1 MLLHLLFSCLC
12 MVTFFSHSAKAKDKQ
27 YLEDSLQSL
36 CAPVEPTAAGFA
48 HFLKNSYN
56 EPHYAQDFLPN
67 NFAHALQ
74 FLAHGK
80 QHQQTRSYAQSVL
93 RLFANKLKGC
103 EYVNAHALS
112 ELLAQLPHLLEQ
124 HFLVQRTPDINL
136 LQTKINQLLYA
147 KFLDKFTD
155 FKSNPTSFF
164 DDLTQD
170 ILEALTVHSSDNGDV
185 SMEELRKTVVI
196 FCEIALGKLI
206 WSPDDTIDTWHSV
219 KKISQQLAVLMDYNI
234 ISDPDDLND
243 LFVTLIERYC
253 FFIDLAGHGLP
264 AQFYLQLNHELEQP
278 TTLLLTLE
286 EQEDYLE
293 SKAERLARAL
303 HGAQKKFS
311 ADAAPAVVNSNRG

>member
-1 MLLHLLFSCLC
+1 MIVRLLFSCLC
-12 MVTFFSHSAKAKDKQ
+12 MVTLFSHSAKAKDKQ

-36 CAPVEPTAAGFA
+36 CMPIEPTAAGFTS
-48 HFLKNSYN
+48 FLKNSYN
-56 EPHYAQDFLPN
+56 QPHYAQDFLPN
-67 NFAHALQ
+67 NFAHAVQ

-80 QHQQTRSYAQSVL
+80 QSQQTRSYAQSVV

-112 ELLAQLPHLLEQ
+112 ELLAQLPQLLEQ
-124 HFLVQRTPDINL
+124 HFVVQRTSDINL

-164 DDLTQD
+164 DDLTHD
-170 ILEALTVHSSDNGDV
+170 ILEALTIHSSDSGDV
-185 SMEELRKTVVI
+185 SMEELRKTVLI

-206 WSPDDTIDTWHSV
+206 WSPDDSIDTWHSV

-264 AQFYLQLNHELEQP
+264 AQFYAQLNQELEQP
-278 TTLLLTLE
+278 AALLLTLE

-293 SKAERLARAL
+293 SKVERLGRAIRC
-303 HGAQKKFS
+303 AQKKCN
-311 ADAAPAVVNSNRG
+311 ADAVPVAHSKIG